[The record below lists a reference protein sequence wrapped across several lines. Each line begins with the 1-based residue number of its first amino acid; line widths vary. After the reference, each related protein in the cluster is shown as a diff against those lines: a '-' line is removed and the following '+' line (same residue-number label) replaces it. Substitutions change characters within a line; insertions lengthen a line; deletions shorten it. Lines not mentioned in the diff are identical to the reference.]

1 VLTSKFFFLYS
12 GHSMN
17 KKDTKDI
24 NNLIKDKSYLPD
36 KAVSTR
42 GLEKIYK
49 VKGNRDIH
57 ALRAFDL
64 DVPRGVIFGL
74 LGPNGAGKSTFI
86 NILAGLVLKTDGKAS
101 VWGIDIDKNPRAAR
115 SAIGVVPQ
123 ELNLD
128 AFFTPKELLE
138 LQAGLYGVPPIE
150 RHTEDILK
158 RVGLIG
164 VANTFSREL
173 SGGMRRR
180 LLVAKALVHNPPV
193 LVLDEPTAGVDV
205 ELRQSLWEFIIELK
219 NNGTTIILTTHYI
232 EEAEQLCDI
241 VAIINDGQLIT
252 SDPTEKLVARLDNK
266 ELRISISEKIK
277 GIPSNLSKYHAVLND
292 KNELVFRYQTSKT
305 EINSVLK
312 AISEAGLTVN
322 DISSKEPDLEQV
334 FLDITRK
341 SK

>member
-1 VLTSKFFFLYS
+1 MNEKNSK
-12 GHSMN
+12 
-17 KKDTKDI
+17 DR
-24 NNLIKDKSYLPD
+24 NNLIKDKSFLPD
-36 KAVSTR
+36 KAISTR
-42 GLEKIYK
+42 GLEKIYN
-49 VKGNRDIH
+49 VKGDRDIH

-86 NILAGLVLKTDGKAS
+86 NILAGLVIKTGGKAS
-101 VWGIDIDKNPRAAR
+101 VRGIDIDQNPRAAR

-128 AFFTPKELLE
+128 AFFTPRELLE

-150 RHTEDILK
+150 RHTDDILK
-158 RVGLIG
+158 RVGLIS

-205 ELRQSLWEFIIELK
+205 ELRQSLWEFIVELK

-232 EEAEQLCDI
+232 EEAEKLCDI
-241 VAIINDGQLIT
+241 VAIINDGQLIA
-252 SDPTEKLVARLDNK
+252 SEPTKELVARLDNK
-266 ELRISISEKIK
+266 ELRISISEKIEY
-277 GIPSNLSKYHAVLND
+277 IPFSLKEHNAFLTN
-292 KNELVFRYQTSKT
+292 KNELIFRYQTSKT
-305 EINSVLK
+305 EIGSVLK

-322 DISSKEPDLEQV
+322 DISTKEPDLEQV

-341 SK
+341 LK

>member
-1 VLTSKFFFLYS
+1 
-12 GHSMN
+12 M
-17 KKDTKDI
+17 
-24 NNLIKDKSYLPD
+24 
-36 KAVSTR
+36 
-42 GLEKIYK
+42 
-49 VKGNRDIH
+49 
-57 ALRAFDL
+57 
-64 DVPRGVIFGL
+64 
-74 LGPNGAGKSTFI
+74 
-86 NILAGLVLKTDGKAS
+86 
-101 VWGIDIDKNPRAAR
+101 
-115 SAIGVVPQ
+115 
-123 ELNLD
+123 
-128 AFFTPKELLE
+128 
-138 LQAGLYGVPPIE
+138 
-150 RHTEDILK
+150 
-158 RVGLIG
+158 
-164 VANTFSREL
+164 
-173 SGGMRRR
+173 
-180 LLVAKALVHNPPV
+180 
-193 LVLDEPTAGVDV
+193 DEPTAGVDV